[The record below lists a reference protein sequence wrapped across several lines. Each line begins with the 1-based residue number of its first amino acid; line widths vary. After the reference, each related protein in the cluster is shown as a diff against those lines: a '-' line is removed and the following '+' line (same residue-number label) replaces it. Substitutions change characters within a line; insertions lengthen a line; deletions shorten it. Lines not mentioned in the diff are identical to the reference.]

1 MGIRSPRFSIV
12 LAAGEGT
19 RMGSATRQKVCS
31 PVNGLPAIH
40 QALKTY
46 NQCGIRQH
54 IIVVGALAGQVVE
67 TVGLAIDNAIFV
79 YQTKRL
85 GTAHAA
91 QRALKVLEGLDVEHD
106 VLLVAG
112 DRIIKPSILNQLFD
126 LYYSQNCDLA
136 ILAVPGRPNACQGHL
151 VTGAN
156 GQVMGI
162 VEAAD
167 MRQRQVL
174 KELRDLA
181 AQGLSLDCDSMH
193 RMVEMGFSVGGEPPP
208 DDKYRKAFGELW
220 HALAVEKRNLTAED
234 IFKLIPDHMTR
245 FEFSDDSAGLLSKT
259 PAEVEKAEWL
269 NTSVYLIKTEVLRY
283 ALTRLDRNNAQQEA
297 YLSGMVNVLSQVFEN
312 GRRRYRL
319 KFLPVTDTAGVLG
332 FNNPSELV
340 EVEALIGS
348 HRENPAVTEV
358 FSEVTYR
365 TIGDWLSLFEDPA
378 VHSQTIEVRLRQE
391 LIDIYGA
398 ETEILQE
405 RIQAYLSILRYA
417 GKVIGLDKKVFIVR
431 SPGRVN
437 AMGRHI
443 DHQGGICNLMTIGYE
458 TLLVVGPREDDRVRL
473 FNLESEFFP
482 NREFSIGEM
491 IAALPGEDWLALVNS
506 QAVSDMVR
514 NSGGDWAEYVK
525 AAVLRLQKKFNFEK
539 LKGMDLVVSGNIP
552 MAAGLSSS
560 STLVVGAAEATVTI
574 NRLDV
579 SPVQLVDLCGEGEWF
594 VGTRGGA
601 ADHAAIK
608 FGQNGQIV
616 KVTFF
621 EFSILDIVPFPRDY
635 ALVVCDSGLKAQK
648 TGNARD
654 LFNHRICCY
663 RIGFL
668 LIKKHFPQFA
678 SAMRFLRDVNPKHL
692 NLPLSGIYRIL
703 LRLPETATRDEL
715 RAFLPDADLNIFF
728 NQHAAPPDGLY
739 PIRGVVLFGLAEM
752 ARAKLFTDAMKESR
766 VETIGRLMNVS
777 HDGDR
782 VISIHPD
789 HVETPYQAP
798 TSNEYIQGLIED
810 LESGDPAR
818 VNRAQIQWQP
828 GSYHCSLPEID
839 RMVDISLQTPGVA
852 GAQLAGAGLGGCIM
866 VFTRRDAVSNLVH
879 NLSERY
885 YTPAEKPPT
894 ILVCRPIAGSS
905 FLFAEPGR

>member
-1 MGIRSPRFSIV
+1 MGIRSPHFSIV

-19 RMGSATRQKVCS
+19 RMGSAKCQKVCS
-31 PVNGLPAIH
+31 PVNGLPAINH
-40 QALKTY
+40 ALKTY

-54 IIVVGALAGQVVE
+54 ILVVGALAGQVVE
-67 TVGLAIDNAIFV
+67 TVGMAFDNAIFV
-79 YQTKRL
+79 YQAKRL

-91 QRALKVLEGLDVEHD
+91 QRALKVLDGLDVEQD

-112 DRIIKPSILNQLFD
+112 DRIIKPSILKQLFD

-136 ILAVPGRPNACQGHL
+136 ILAMPGRPNACQGHL

-156 GQVMGI
+156 GQMMGI

-167 MRQRQVL
+167 MRQRRVL
-174 KELRDLA
+174 KELHDLA
-181 AQGLSLDCDSMH
+181 AQGLPLDCDSMH
-193 RMVEMGFSVGGEPPP
+193 RMVEIGFSVGGEPPP

-220 HALAVEKRNLTAED
+220 HALAVEKRNLAAED
-234 IFKLIPDHMTR
+234 IFKLIPDRMTR
-245 FEFSDDSAGLLSKT
+245 FEFSDDSGGLLSKT
-259 PAEVEKAEWL
+259 PAEIEKAEWL

-283 ALTRLDRNNAQQEA
+283 ALTRLDPNNAQQEA

-319 KFLPVTDTAGVLG
+319 KFLPVKDPAGVLG
-332 FNNPSELV
+332 FNSPSELV
-340 EVEALIGS
+340 EVEALIES
-348 HRENPAVTEV
+348 HRENPAVTKV
-358 FSEVTYR
+358 FSEINYR
-365 TIGDWLSLFEDPA
+365 TIGDWLTLFEDSA
-378 VHSQTIEVRLRQE
+378 VHSQTNEARLRQE
-391 LIDIYGA
+391 LNDIYGA
-398 ETEILQE
+398 ETVVLQE
-405 RIQAYLSILRYA
+405 RIQACLSILRYA

-458 TLLVVGPREDDRVRL
+458 TLLVVRPREDDRVRL
-473 FNLESEFFP
+473 FNLESKFFP
-482 NREFSIGEM
+482 DREFSIGEM
-491 IAALPGEDWLALVNS
+491 TAALPGEDWLALVNG
-506 QAVSDMVR
+506 QAVSDMVC
-514 NSGGDWAEYVK
+514 NSGGDWAQYVK
-525 AAVLRLQKKFNFEK
+525 AAVLRLQKKFKPEK

-560 STLVVGAAEATVTI
+560 STLVVGVAEATVAI

-579 SPVQLVDLCGEGEWF
+579 SPAQLVDLCGEGEWF

-608 FGQNGQIV
+608 FGQKGQIV

-621 EFSILDIVPFPRDY
+621 EFSILDIVPFPKDY

-654 LFNHRICCY
+654 LFNHRVCCY

-668 LIKKHFPQFA
+668 LIKRYFPQFA
-678 SAMRFLRDVNPKHL
+678 SALSHLRDVNPKHL

-703 LRLPETATRDEL
+703 LRLPKTATRDEL
-715 RAFLPDADLNIFF
+715 RAFLPDADLDIFF
-728 NQHAAPPDGLY
+728 NQHVPPPDGLY

-752 ARAKLFTDAMKESR
+752 ARAKLFADAMKENR
-766 VETIGRLMNVS
+766 VEAIGRLMNVS

-782 VISIHPD
+782 VISINSD
-789 HVETPYQAP
+789 LVETPYQAP

-810 LESGDPAR
+810 LESGDRAR
-818 VNRAQIQWQP
+818 VNRAQLQWQP

-839 RMVDISLQTPGVA
+839 RMVHIALQTPGVA
-852 GAQLAGAGLGGCIM
+852 GAQMAGAGLGGCMM
-866 VFTRRDAVSNLVH
+866 VFTRRDVVSNLIH

-885 YTPAEKPPT
+885 YTPAAKPPT
-894 ILVCRPIAGSS
+894 ILVCRPIAGSN